1 MIVTFLGTGTSTG
14 VPVPTCHCAVCRSD
28 DPRDRR
34 LRPSILLRWPSASVL
49 IDTSTDLRQQ
59 TLTHRIERIDA
70 VLYTHSHADHLLGL
84 DDLRLY
90 NWKQRGPIPVY
101 GSATT
106 LAAMRRTFWYVFDEN
121 PPEHTRPAVEQHEVD
136 GPFSLHGK
144 TILPVPVLHGRLPV
158 FGYRLGRFAYL
169 TDVSAIPETSF
180 ALLDGL
186 DLLVLSALRDRPHP
200 THMTVDQSLAAA
212 ERIGA
217 RRTLF
222 THMSHELEH
231 AATCARLPRDV
242 DLAYDG
248 LEIEIDA

>member
-14 VPVPTCHCAVCRSD
+14 VPVPTCDCAVCRSG

-59 TLTHRIERIDA
+59 ALTHRIDRIDA

-106 LAAMRRTFWYVFDEN
+106 LKAMRRTFWYVFDEN
-121 PPEHTRPAVEQHEVD
+121 PPEHTRPAVEQHVVD
-136 GPFSLHGK
+136 SPFPLHGE
-144 TILPVPVLHGRLPV
+144 TIVPVPVLHGRLPV
-158 FGYRLGRFAYL
+158 LGYRMGKFAYL

-180 ALLDGL
+180 ALLEGL

-200 THMTVDQSLAAA
+200 THMTVEQSLAAA

-231 AATCARLPRDV
+231 AGTCARLPRGV

-248 LEIEIDA
+248 LEIEI